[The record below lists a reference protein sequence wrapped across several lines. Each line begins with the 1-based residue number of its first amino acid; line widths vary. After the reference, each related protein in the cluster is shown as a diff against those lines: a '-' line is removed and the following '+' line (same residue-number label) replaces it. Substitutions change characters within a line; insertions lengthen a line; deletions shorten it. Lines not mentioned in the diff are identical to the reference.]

1 MPPAL
6 PNRGQSPFFKRA
18 LTPILL
24 VCFLVANVAHA
35 DAYSDARS
43 ELVAAYQ
50 AQDFAAMQD
59 AAYKAL
65 GARPG
70 YPGALFNLAYGKAL
84 GGDPAGSLAEMIALV
99 ETGVDYDIAN
109 IDDFAALKL
118 LPDWQFYADAA
129 AELHTPVGE
138 ASVAYSHDV
147 ADFVPEGIAIDDDG
161 TLYLGSIRHG
171 SIVRIG
177 NNPEEISSAITAG
190 HWSVF
195 GMRFG
200 PDGGLWF
207 VSAAVPEY
215 AADNDDM
222 AGRTGLFRLDLGAGV
237 ITQRT
242 LLPKRDQAMVLGDL
256 VFTDDDTIY
265 ATESLIGALYRYSV
279 SSGEL
284 KEVVA
289 PGKLRSMQGLVV
301 DASGQFLYVADYVGG
316 LFRVRLS
323 DYSVERVLS
332 EESQSL
338 FGIDGLYRYGDEL
351 IAIQNGIRP
360 NRVIALTPA
369 PNGTTIISSRILARK
384 LPEFDEPTLGTIVG
398 DDFLFVA
405 NSHWNRFDRDGNL
418 PDDLQG
424 PIILKISLR

>member
-1 MPPAL
+1 MLPAL
-6 PNRGQSPFFKRA
+6 PEKAQTFF
-18 LTPILL
+18 T
-24 VCFLVANVAHA
+24 FLVACLLFVNVAHA

-50 AQDFAAMQD
+50 AQDYSAMQD
-59 AAYKAL
+59 AAYKTL
-65 GARPG
+65 EARPG
-70 YPGALFNLAYGKAL
+70 YPGALFNLALAQAL
-84 GGDPAGSLAEMIALV
+84 GGDSAGSLDTLSGLLA
-99 ETGVDYDIAN
+99 TGVDYGVVDIEE
-109 IDDFAALKL
+109 FSALKA
-118 LPDWQFYADAA
+118 LPAWQIYADSTVA
-129 AELHTPVGE
+129 LHEPVGD
-138 ASVAYSHDV
+138 ASVAYLHDV

-177 NNPEEISSAITAG
+177 DDVEEISRAADSG

-207 VSAAVPEY
+207 ASAAVPEY
-215 AADNDDM
+215 AANNDDI
-222 AGRTGLFRLDLGAGV
+222 AGHTGLFRLDLDSGV
-237 ITQRT
+237 ITQRA
-242 LLPKRDQAMVLGDL
+242 LLPKGEGPMVLGDL
-256 VFTDDDTIY
+256 IFTDNDTIY
-265 ATESLIGALYRYSV
+265 ATESLTGALYRSSV
-279 SSGEL
+279 SSSEL
-284 KEVVA
+284 TEVVA
-289 PGKLRSMQGLVV
+289 PGSLRSMQGLVV
-301 DASGQFLYVADYVGG
+301 DASGQYLFVADYVGG

-323 DYSVERVLS
+323 DYSVERVTSAKPL
-332 EESQSL
+332 SL

-369 PNGTTIISSRILARK
+369 PDGTAIITSRILARN
-384 LPEFDEPTLGTIVG
+384 LAEFDEPTLGTIVG

-424 PIILKISLR
+424 PIVLKISLR

>member
-1 MPPAL
+1 MLPAL
-6 PNRGQSPFFKRA
+6 PKKGQ
-18 LTPILL
+18 TLL
-24 VCFLVANVAHA
+24 IVICLLFVNVAHA

-43 ELVAAYQ
+43 ELVAAYR
-50 AQDFAAMQD
+50 AQDYVAMQD
-59 AAYKAL
+59 AAYKTL
-65 GARPG
+65 DARPG
-70 YPGALFNLAYGKAL
+70 YPGALFNLALAQAL
-84 GGDPAGSLAEMIALV
+84 GGDSAGSLDTLSGLLA
-99 ETGVDYDIAN
+99 TGVDYGVADIEE
-109 IDDFAALKL
+109 FAALKT
-118 LPDWQFYADAA
+118 LPAWQIYADSTATLQEA
-129 AELHTPVGE
+129 VGD

-161 TLYLGSIRHG
+161 TLYMGSIRHG

-177 NNPEEISSAITAG
+177 DDVEEITKAASAE

-207 VSAAVPEY
+207 ASAAVPEY
-215 AADNDDM
+215 AANKDDI
-222 AGRTGLFRLDLGAGV
+222 AGQTGLFAGQTGLFRLDLDTGV
-237 ITQRT
+237 ITQRA
-242 LLPKRDQAMVLGDL
+242 LLPKGEEPMVLGDL
-256 VFTDDDTIY
+256 IFTDNDTIY
-265 ATESLIGALYRYSV
+265 ATESLTGALYRFSV

-284 KEVVA
+284 AEVVA
-289 PGKLRSMQGLVV
+289 PGSLRSMQGLVV

-323 DYSVERVLS
+323 DYSLERVTSVEPL
-332 EESQSL
+332 SL

-369 PNGTTIISSRILARK
+369 PDGTSIVTSRILARN
-384 LPEFDEPTLGTIVG
+384 LVEFDEPTLGTIVG

-418 PDDLQG
+418 PDDLEG
-424 PIILKISLR
+424 PIVLKISLR